1 MGKPDAEGRMRE
13 HETPEQRD
21 LLGDGP
27 EIPLGGEGVTDAV
40 ADHTPET
47 FRKAKPEQP
56 LLGDGPEIPLG
67 GEAVTDA
74 VADHTPETFRKAK
87 PQQPLLD
94 D

>member
-1 MGKPDAEGRMRE
+1 MRKSDAEDRMRG
-13 HETPEQRD
+13 HETPEEVE

-40 ADHTPET
+40 ADHTPED

-56 LLGDGPEIPLG
+56 LL
-67 GEAVTDA
+67 
-74 VADHTPETFRKAK
+74 
-87 PQQPLLD
+87 D

>member
-1 MGKPDAEGRMRE
+1 MRKHDAEDQIRE
-13 HETPEQRD
+13 HETPEEPD

-47 FRKAKPEQP
+47 FRKAKP
-56 LLGDGPEIPLG
+56 
-67 GEAVTDA
+67 
-74 VADHTPETFRKAK
+74 
-87 PQQPLLD
+87 QQPLLD

>member
-1 MGKPDAEGRMRE
+1 MHKPNAEDRKRE
-13 HETPEQRD
+13 HETPEEPH

-47 FRKAKPEQP
+47 FRKAKPE
-56 LLGDGPEIPLG
+56 E
-67 GEAVTDA
+67 
-74 VADHTPETFRKAK
+74 
-87 PQQPLLD
+87 PLLD